1 MKILYTGKLEDLSK
15 EQKKNLEKHY
25 GKLGKLVDKKGERE
39 GHVVLTKVRH
49 THKAEIT
56 MHYYG
61 HVLAGTATHKDQFLA
76 LLAAVDKLEIQL
88 LKNHEKRNDAKRHGE
103 TITGRN
109 GSVVSVKPAPAQVA
123 KAAKAAKASKES
135 PAAKPSVVL
144 AKVQKSAK
152 PLTVEEAVLNF
163 KPRNQ
168 YFAFEDADTGQMCVM
183 ARLNDGTIELIETR

>member
-25 GKLGKLVDKKGERE
+25 GKLGTLVDKKGERE
-39 GHVVLTKVRH
+39 AHVVLTKVRH

-61 HVLAGTATHKDQFLA
+61 HLVVGTATHKDQFLA

-109 GSVVSVKPAPAQVA
+109 GSAVSVKPALA
-123 KAAKAAKASKES
+123 KAAKTSKES
-135 PAAKPSVVL
+135 PAGKPSVVM
-144 AKVQKSAK
+144 AKVQKSSK

-163 KPRNQ
+163 KPRAQ
-168 YFAFEDADTGQMCVM
+168 YFAFEDAETGQMCVM
-183 ARLNDGTIELIETR
+183 ARLKDGTIELIETR